1 MPAALKSRSNYAG
14 LALFAYGFRPFF
26 LVAALWAA
34 FNILLWLP
42 QYLSRLI
49 SDFNEIGQNRSSFK
63 FGNSRVRLVR
73 TKLLHKIL
81 VAQCVAA
88 LTVGNLIFG
97 TTAYAQMDPKQQR
110 GLTFARANCARC
122 HSIDKVTESPLKLA
136 PPFRELHNRYPVET
150 LEEALGEGI
159 VTGHPNM
166 PEFRLDPGQIGDL
179 ISYLK
184 WLER

>member
-1 MPAALKSRSNYAG
+1 VLRRK
-14 LALFAYGFRPFF
+14 L
-26 LVAALWAA
+26 
-34 FNILLWLP
+34 
-42 QYLSRLI
+42 
-49 SDFNEIGQNRSSFK
+49 EIFYIVHHLQT
-63 FGNSRVRLVR
+63 FGPELVR
-73 TKLLHKIL
+73 TKLLYRIQIVQCL
-81 VAQCVAA
+81 VAIT
-88 LTVGNLIFG
+88 LGSLIFS
-97 TTAYAQMDPKQQR
+97 TTAYAQMDPRQQR

-122 HSIDKVTESPLKLA
+122 HSIDKVTVSPLKLA

-166 PEFRLDPGQIGDL
+166 PEFQLDPDQIGDL

>member
-1 MPAALKSRSNYAG
+1 
-14 LALFAYGFRPFF
+14 
-26 LVAALWAA
+26 
-34 FNILLWLP
+34 
-42 QYLSRLI
+42 
-49 SDFNEIGQNRSSFK
+49 
-63 FGNSRVRLVR
+63 VR
-73 TKLLHKIL
+73 TTLLHKIQ
-81 VAQCVAA
+81 VAQCAVA

-97 TTAYAQMDPKQQR
+97 TSAYAQMDPQQQR
-110 GLTFARANCARC
+110 GLTFARTNCARC
-122 HSIDKVTESPLKLA
+122 HSIDKATASPLKAA